1 VRGSFFVFQGPGLR
15 SPGRRSNGS
24 LLPDLAKPS
33 LVDFVDMVSFQRM
46 IVEAK
51 MKNRN
56 IGCLRFLSVI
66 ILTIAIPIM
75 SPGISCAAPD
85 PVVFVKEAV
94 DEIISI
100 LQDEKLAVPARRAE
114 RKQRVVAIVE
124 KKFDFRDMSMRA
136 LAKHWR
142 ERTPEE
148 QDRFVFLFK
157 TLLENTYIAKIE
169 TYSGEKVVFKK
180 TARQGNKAVVYS
192 ELIRKKVETPVNYK
206 LKSNDDHWL
215 VYDVEVEGV
224 SLVNNYRTQ
233 FASILSK
240 ENFAGLIAK
249 LEEKV
254 GKGATE

>member
-1 VRGSFFVFQGPGLR
+1 MSVFHGMILEEKMEKRNKWWVGF
-15 SPGRRSNGS
+15 
-24 LLPDLAKPS
+24 LL
-33 LVDFVDMVSFQRM
+33 
-46 IVEAK
+46 
-51 MKNRN
+51 
-56 IGCLRFLSVI
+56 VI
-66 ILTIAIPIM
+66 ILVIPI
-75 SPGISCAAPD
+75 SVLFQGRACAGLAD
-85 PVVFVKEAV
+85 PVVFVKDAV

-100 LQDEKLAVPARRAE
+100 LQDEKLAVPHRKAE
-114 RKQRVVAIVE
+114 RKNRVVAIVE

-136 LAKHWR
+136 LAKHWQ

-169 TYSGEKVVFKK
+169 TYSGEKVIFKK
-180 TARQGNKAVVYS
+180 TAVQGNKAIVFSDLV
-192 ELIRKKVETPVNYK
+192 RKNVETPVNYK
-206 LKSNDDHWL
+206 LKSNDDRWM

-240 ENFAGLIAK
+240 ENFAGLVAK

-254 GKGATE
+254 NKGAVE

>member
-1 VRGSFFVFQGPGLR
+1 
-15 SPGRRSNGS
+15 
-24 LLPDLAKPS
+24 
-33 LVDFVDMVSFQRM
+33 
-46 IVEAK
+46 

-56 IGCLRFLSVI
+56 RWCLKFLPVI
-66 ILTIAIPIM
+66 ILTMAFLVI
-75 SPGISCAAPD
+75 SQGISCAAAD
-85 PVVFVKEAV
+85 PAAFVKDAV

-100 LQDEKLAVPARRAE
+100 LQDEKLAAPTRRAE
-114 RKQRVVAIVE
+114 RKSRVVTIVE

-180 TARQGNKAVVYS
+180 TAVQGNKAIVYS
-192 ELIRKKVETPVNYK
+192 DLIRKKVETPVNYK
-206 LKSNDDHWL
+206 LKSNDDRWL

-233 FASILSK
+233 FASILNK
-240 ENFAGLIAK
+240 ENFAGLIVR

-254 GKGATE
+254 SKGAIE

>member
-1 VRGSFFVFQGPGLR
+1 
-15 SPGRRSNGS
+15 
-24 LLPDLAKPS
+24 
-33 LVDFVDMVSFQRM
+33 
-46 IVEAK
+46 

-56 IGCLRFLSVI
+56 KWCFGFLSVI
-66 ILTIAIPIM
+66 ILTIALPVLFQ
-75 SPGISCAAPD
+75 GGACAGPAD
-85 PVVFVKEAV
+85 PVIFVKDAV
-94 DEIISI
+94 DEIITI
-100 LQDEKLAVPARRAE
+100 LQDEKLAVPHRKAE
-114 RKQRVVAIVE
+114 RKRRVVTIVE

-136 LAKHWR
+136 LAKHWQ
-142 ERTPEE
+142 ERSPEE

-180 TARQGNKAVVYS
+180 TAVQGNKAIVFS
-192 ELIRKKVETPVNYK
+192 ELVRKNVETPVNYK
-206 LKSNDDHWL
+206 LKSNDDRWM

-240 ENFAGLIAK
+240 ENFAGLVAK

-254 GKGATE
+254 NKGAVE

>member
-1 VRGSFFVFQGPGLR
+1 
-15 SPGRRSNGS
+15 
-24 LLPDLAKPS
+24 
-33 LVDFVDMVSFQRM
+33 M
-46 IVEAK
+46 ISEAI
-51 MKNRN
+51 MKNGN
-56 IGCLRFLSVI
+56 MWYKKIFLAVI
-66 ILTIAIPIM
+66 LSIALPVFYQG
-75 SPGISCAAPD
+75 SSCAAATD
-85 PVVFVKEAV
+85 PVVFVKDAV

-114 RKQRVVAIVE
+114 RKNRMVTIVE

-136 LAKHWR
+136 LAKHWQGKS
-142 ERTPEE
+142 PAE

-180 TARQGNKAVVYS
+180 AAVQGNKAIVYS
-192 ELIRKKVETPVNYK
+192 DLIRKNVETPVNYK
-206 LKSNDDHWL
+206 LKNNDDRWT

-233 FASILSK
+233 FASILGK

-254 GKGATE
+254 SKGDAK

>member
-1 VRGSFFVFQGPGLR
+1 M
-15 SPGRRSNGS
+15 
-24 LLPDLAKPS
+24 LLDSAKPGW
-33 LVDFVDMVSFQRM
+33 FNMFAPHGM

-51 MKNRN
+51 MKNSRRWY
-56 IGCLRFLSVI
+56 LKFFTVI
-66 ILTIAIPIM
+66 ALGIALPVM
-75 SPGISCAAPD
+75 CQGISCAAAATD

-100 LQDEKLAVPARRAE
+100 LQDEKLAAPTRKAE
-114 RKQRVVAIVE
+114 RKQRVVTIVE
-124 KKFDFRDMSMRA
+124 KKFDFREMSMRA
-136 LAKHWR
+136 LAKHWQ
-142 ERTPEE
+142 ERSPEE
-148 QDRFVFLFK
+148 QDRFVSLFK

-180 TARQGNKAVVYS
+180 TAVQGNKAIVYS
-192 ELIRKKVETPVNYK
+192 DLVRKNVETPVNYK
-206 LKSNDDHWL
+206 LKNNDDRWM

-254 GKGATE
+254 SKGAVE

>member
-1 VRGSFFVFQGPGLR
+1 
-15 SPGRRSNGS
+15 
-24 LLPDLAKPS
+24 
-33 LVDFVDMVSFQRM
+33 
-46 IVEAK
+46 

>member
-1 VRGSFFVFQGPGLR
+1 MR
-15 SPGRRSNGS
+15 N
-24 LLPDLAKPS
+24 
-33 LVDFVDMVSFQRM
+33 
-46 IVEAK
+46 
-51 MKNRN
+51 KNRWY
-56 IGCLRFLSVI
+56 LKFFPVI
-66 ILTIAIPIM
+66 ILTIAILVRTQGV
-75 SPGISCAAPD
+75 SGAATD
-85 PVVFVKEAV
+85 PAVFVKDAV

-100 LQDEKLAVPARRAE
+100 LQDEKLAAPTRRAE
-114 RKQRVVAIVE
+114 RKSRVVAIVE

-169 TYSGEKVVFKK
+169 KYSGERVVFKK
-180 TARQGNKAVVYS
+180 TDVQGNKAVVYS
-192 ELIRKKVETPVNYK
+192 DLIRKKVETPVNYK
-206 LKSNDDHWL
+206 LKSNDDHWQ

-233 FASILSK
+233 FASILNK
-240 ENFAGLIAK
+240 ENFAGLIAR

-254 GKGATE
+254 SKGATE

>member
-1 VRGSFFVFQGPGLR
+1 
-15 SPGRRSNGS
+15 
-24 LLPDLAKPS
+24 
-33 LVDFVDMVSFQRM
+33 
-46 IVEAK
+46 

-240 ENFAGLIAK
+240 EKFAGLIAK